1 MLACGRVTAPRRL
14 SQAISEGDG
23 ISLIIEVDGPEA
35 AAAAETDGAE
45 ALLVLSGHER
55 ILSEVAAVSSLPIL
69 FSFDGQRAEAI
80 EGADACVVQGD
91 EEWLEYV
98 HLNLGEG
105 FELAIRIDRDE
116 QIGPVLERFEPE
128 IFVLGAPESDGRLD
142 HVLRL
147 LTDVPAGKL
156 AIADLGPTNESEIAE
171 LERAGCDA
179 VLVGARSP
187 SS

>member
-1 MLACGRVTAPRRL
+1 MLACGRVAAPRRL

-35 AAAAETDGAE
+35 ARAAETGGAE

-55 ILSEVAAVSSLPIL
+55 ILSEVAGASSLPIL

-80 EGADACVVQGD
+80 DGADACVVEGD

-98 HLNLGEG
+98 HLNLRDG
-105 FELAIRIDRDE
+105 FELAIRIERDE
-116 QIGPVLERFEPE
+116 QIGRVLERFEPE
-128 IFVLGAPESDGRLD
+128 IFVLGAPDPEGRLD

-156 AIADLGPTNESEIAE
+156 AIADLGRANESEIAE

-179 VLVGARSP
+179 VLVGAHDP
-187 SS
+187 TA